1 MRKLATFTLAV
12 AALAA
17 VPAAASAALQ
27 QQAIVKL
34 SPTAGALAPKGKNYV
49 KLAAY
54 LSTRDASSTR
64 PQLKANPVGK
74 VVMAFPAGSA
84 INPKATPGCRMNQYS
99 QVALLKTKCASS
111 LIGIGWALV
120 NTGWDGATARAQLT
134 DVPGGPNSPGPCAA
148 DDATQYT
155 RTFEVAGNPDCV
167 PVGHIWNRVYA
178 YQGAI
183 ISGKYNLNGIIF
195 ASDNAVAGIAF
206 GGTTRANT
214 LTVPLPA
221 INGIGS
227 GAGELP
233 FGWVLS
239 DFKLDITK
247 PNYLK
252 AGSCTSSHKWTV
264 KSTISFSN
272 FKADPVGPPPASQV
286 ISTVVP
292 CRV

>member
-1 MRKLATFTLAV
+1 MRKFATFTLAV
-12 AALAA
+12 AALLA

-49 KLAAY
+49 KVSAY
-54 LSTRDASSTR
+54 LSTRDAASTR
-64 PQLKANPVGK
+64 PQMKANPVGK
-74 VVMAFPAGSA
+74 VVMAFPPGST
-84 INPKATPGCRMNQYS
+84 INPKATPGCHMNQYA
-99 QVALLKTKCASS
+99 QVGLLKTGCAKS
-111 LIGIGWALV
+111 LIGMGWALV
-120 NTGWDGATARAQLT
+120 NTGWDGAAARAQLT
-134 DVPGGPNSPGPCAA
+134 DLPGGPNSPGPCAV

-183 ISGKYNLNGIIF
+183 INGKYNLNGIIF

-206 GGTTRANT
+206 GGTTRANA

-221 INGIGS
+221 INGVGS

-239 DFKLDITK
+239 DFQLNITK

-252 AGSCTSSHKWTV
+252 AGACTASHKWIV
-264 KSTISFSN
+264 KSTINFSN

-286 ISTVVP
+286 LNTVVP
-292 CRV
+292 CKV

>member
-1 MRKLATFTLAV
+1 MRKVAPLIIG
-12 AALAA
+12 AALLA
-17 VPAAASAALQ
+17 VPAAASAAIQ
-27 QQAIVKL
+27 QQAVVKL

-49 KLAAY
+49 KVSAY
-54 LSTRDASSTR
+54 LSTRDASSVR
-64 PQLKANPVGK
+64 PQMKANPVGK
-74 VVMAFPAGSA
+74 VVMAFPAGST
-84 INPKATPGCRMNQYS
+84 INPKATPGCHMNQYS
-99 QVALLKTKCASS
+99 QVGLLKTKCAKS
-111 LIGIGWALV
+111 LIGIGWAFV
-120 NTGWDGATARAQLT
+120 NTGWSGAAARAQLT
-134 DVPGGPNSPGPCAA
+134 DIAGGPNSPGPC
-148 DDATQYT
+148 DVGDATQYT
-155 RTFEVAGNPDCV
+155 RAFAATGTPDCV
-167 PVGHIWNRVYA
+167 PIGHIWNRVYA

-183 ISGKYNLNGIIF
+183 ISGKYNVNGVIF

-206 GGTTRANT
+206 GGTTRTNA

-239 DFKLDITK
+239 DFKLNITK

-252 AGSCTSSHKWTV
+252 AGSCPGGHRWTV

-272 FKADPVGPPPASQV
+272 FKADPVGPPPATQV
-286 ISTVVP
+286 INTTVP